1 MHKPVLLEETI
12 ENLVTD
18 RAGIYVDGTLGGG
31 GHLERLME
39 NLAPEAKVFAFD
51 KDKDVMQK
59 TRTKF
64 NQPNITFIHSD
75 FRFLEEKLF
84 SHGIKEIDGIML
96 DLGVSSFQLDE
107 PHRGFS
113 FHEDAR
119 LDMRMNR
126 EEDLSAWDIVNNYDE
141 EKISKIIYEYGE
153 ERFARNIARAIVK
166 YRQNKSID
174 TTSELVEIIK
184 GAVPASYRREKHP
197 ARRTFQALRIAV
209 NGELDALLEVLPQ
222 TIKMLK
228 PGGRVCI
235 ITFHSLEDRIVKN
248 FMQEK
253 ARTCICPPGMPV
265 CVCGHKPQIKIISR
279 KPIVPGEEECAE
291 NPRARSAKLRVAEKL

>member
-1 MHKPVLLEETI
+1 MHKPVLLEQTI

-18 RAGIYVDGTLGGG
+18 PSGIYVDGTLGGG
-31 GHLERLME
+31 GHLERLMKK
-39 NLAPEAKVFAFD
+39 LTPKAKVFAFD
-51 KDKDVMQK
+51 KDKDIMQK

-75 FRFLEEKLF
+75 FRFLEEKLV
-84 SHGIKEIDGIML
+84 IYDIEAIDGIML
-96 DLGVSSFQLDE
+96 DLGVSSFQLDD

-113 FHEDAR
+113 FHEYAR

-166 YRQNKSID
+166 YRQNKNID

-265 CVCGHKPQIKIISR
+265 CVCGHKPQIKIISK
-279 KPIVPGEEECAE
+279 KPIVPSEEECAE